1 MARPKENIWNVP
13 NLLTMLRILLIP
25 VYIVLYTNNQF
36 MWALAVFLIA
46 SFTDLLD
53 GYIARKY
60 NLITS
65 FGKLM
70 DPLADKIM
78 VTSVLLSLTLSGVVP
93 WAAVV
98 IVIAKEALMVL
109 GGVVML
115 KKGIVVQSQL
125 IGKIAQF
132 IFILAL
138 VLSFFHKEFSGWAL
152 PLDVAMIWLSVA
164 LTLAAFCFYGANA
177 YKLVKK
183 GTGVR

>member
-1 MARPKENIWNVP
+1 MARQKENIWNVP

-25 VYIVLYTNNQF
+25 VYIVLYIDNQM

-78 VTSVLLSLTLSGVVP
+78 VTCVLLSLTLSGVVP
-93 WAAVV
+93 WAAVI
-98 IVIAKEALMVL
+98 IVIAKEGLMVL
-109 GGVVML
+109 GGMVML
-115 KKGIVVQSQL
+115 KKSIVVQSQL

-132 IFILAL
+132 TFVMAL
-138 VLSFFHKEFSGWAL
+138 VLSFFHEKLSAWAL
-152 PLDVAMIWLSVA
+152 PLDVVMIWLSVT
-164 LTLAAFCFYGANA
+164 LTLAALFFYGANA
-177 YKLVKK
+177 YKLLKK
-183 GTGVR
+183 GTGVQ